1 MRIGRT
7 ASAVATA
14 TLFAG
19 LASAAYQAAG
29 EARDRREHPP
39 PGRLVDVGGYR
50 LHMMCAGEG
59 TPPVVICP
67 ALGSTADEWADVQCR
82 VARVTS
88 VCVYDRAGLGHSDP
102 PRKHRTAVRMA
113 AELHALLQRAS
124 IRPPYLLAGH
134 SMGGLLARA
143 FVAMY
148 PAEVAGLALIDSS
161 HPQQQERLPKTDLR
175 NYPGGMPLVAA
186 RRRLR
191 PLAIRRLA
199 RDLGL
204 GKAASVETRRNR
216 RAAAAELLAFRAIRH
231 QTSLVADDDL
241 GELPLVVLT
250 SAELAPNLDDTGVR
264 KRRRFY
270 ASWAV
275 LQSELAALSTNS
287 VHVIADHGGHQ
298 LNGDNPELVAKVVI
312 DLVNRARPAG

>member
-1 MRIGRT
+1 
-7 ASAVATA
+7 
-14 TLFAG
+14 
-19 LASAAYQAAG
+19 
-29 EARDRREHPP
+29 
-39 PGRLVDVGGYR
+39 
-50 LHMMCAGEG
+50 
-59 TPPVVICP
+59 
-67 ALGSTADEWADVQCR
+67 
-82 VARVTS
+82 
-88 VCVYDRAGLGHSDP
+88 
-102 PRKHRTAVRMA
+102 
-113 AELHALLQRAS
+113 
-124 IRPPYLLAGH
+124 
-134 SMGGLLARA
+134 MGGLLARA